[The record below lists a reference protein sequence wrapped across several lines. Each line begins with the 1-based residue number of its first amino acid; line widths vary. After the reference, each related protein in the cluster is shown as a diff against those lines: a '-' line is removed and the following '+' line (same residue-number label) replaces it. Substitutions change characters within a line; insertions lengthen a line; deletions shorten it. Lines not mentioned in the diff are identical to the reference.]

1 MQASAL
7 PKSKEEAV
15 QQPKQT
21 VEPVIKNVD
30 KVKSLLQS
38 AVDSLGTVAQDA
50 TSAAPAAAAGSADP
64 KPGAAAE
71 PKQDESSL
79 PPQSSSEELQGSQG
93 RGFGRA
99 VAGLAGAL
107 QKGGDAVERTEPAG
121 EESTGADGVAV
132 GSAPHEGPAQSQ
144 S

>member
-38 AVDSLGTVAQDA
+38 AVDSLGTVSQDA
-50 TSAAPAAAAGSADP
+50 TSPSPAAAAGGAAP

-71 PKQDESSL
+71 PKQEESSL
-79 PPQSSSEELQGSQG
+79 PPQSSAEKQQGSQG
-93 RGFGRA
+93 RDFGRV

-107 QKGGDAVERTEPAG
+107 QQTGDAAEGTLPAG
-121 EESTGADGVAV
+121 EESTGADEMAV
-132 GSAPHEGPAQSQ
+132 GTAPQEGPAQSQ